1 MKEKNKKRS
10 WKQIVSILSCIVV
23 FCTTYALILPAVTLS
38 TDTFCGKEEHTH
50 DAECYRE
57 HDKSKPLCGLE
68 EGEGSEGHTHTEDCY
83 GNVEV
88 GRNLICGMEEIE
100 DHVHDD
106 SCYQSEFEYGLI
118 CGKEESEPTE
128 GHVHNEDCYMSET
141 PICGKEEHEHSRECY
156 SNKEDVEDPKDWEEA
171 YKDINKEEDAKTRIL
186 TVAKNEVGYKEN
198 EANFEVDEK
207 DEEHYYTRYGHLYED
222 MYGDWNNYFTGYV
235 LKYAN
240 VKMNFDKD
248 ISKWQNK
255 TIDDQKEEGEEGNIV
270 FFRDDEGELRSGIVT
285 KIDSLTKEI
294 RVIEGDV
301 DGEVKEERI
310 NRDKVIAYLSDE
322 VTIEDEDT
330 PLAGDGVE
338 KEEQTITQTAKD
350 AEETVEVTAE
360 YTKDAEIPEEAE
372 FRVKYLETLED
383 GSIRYDIGFW
393 VQDENI
399 EDEWKEIEP
408 KSEVNVSLRYLKNQF
423 EKNEVEKIIH
433 DLPDGSTEDIPVE
446 MKSFN
451 DGTTESTF
459 VMNSFSTITVKKA
472 RSSITITPK
481 EGNVLAPGVD
491 VNMFNYD
498 STVNDMLNNNFPF
511 RVKEPNQDTNMQVN
525 EGLSGEDVF
534 PTQVTLKDGYPVV
547 TSGKRTGNLSSIFT
561 PNSSNQYY
569 KGTAEGGGYLFSK
582 DSKGYYEYD
591 SSKNAAYFNERSKQF
606 TVYNQTVAPA
616 YRPET
621 TNFFP
626 FNELTEQTIK
636 KQNRNHLILD
646 GVEKTSGWENE
657 SKSPGDPDL
666 WFGMSMSFDFIMPE
680 NGQITTN
687 ANQKED
693 MIFEFSGDDDVYVFI
708 DDQLVLELGGY
719 HPAWTGTINFKTGI
733 VTTNTGDHNTLSKN
747 LWNNDQGK
755 YEDYSTHNFKF
766 FYLERGGDISNC
778 KIRFNLQS
786 IPENSLQIAKN
797 VTTNSTNDDVVKYL
811 KDNLVY
817 RFKVLKNKNESYFN
831 GDSVTYEIYPR
842 LSSGSADLNA
852 QPITKTLSKESFI
865 ELKAD
870 QVAVF
875 KNVHELGSGKFYV
888 QEWLPDDSNGAY
900 ENVQWSANGSGGTT
914 ITGDNSPEGFTTYN
928 TNDLDNNKSHI
939 VNFNNVLYVNK
950 LSLVQIEKKMAN
962 GNSNIEDEFT
972 VLVQMKDQVTGNWT
986 NLPVDTE
993 YKKSGDTNT
1002 TYKIGN
1008 TSKVTLKAGQTITFE
1023 SKFVGGTKLK
1033 VTEENIDGKFD
1044 KTPDYQ
1050 YQIDNKV
1057 LQSGSEA
1064 MITVPE
1070 TEDENHSLKFVITNK
1085 YEAKVPNEIQIKKV
1099 DNNTNDPSP
1108 LRGAKF
1114 KLFEEVEPGGQSIP
1128 GLPNVK
1134 VIEVKDGEQPVE
1146 TELTDKNGI
1155 TKLGY
1160 SLDPAKVYYL
1170 IESKTPDGYLVP
1182 QYGYKLFYNADG
1194 NLCIATGDDGKFGE
1208 GVPADYT
1215 DNPLTATVT
1224 IQNIPGKPLPNT
1236 GGAGTKLFT
1245 FSGAA
1250 VIAASGLMYGY
1261 KKKKNKRNGKGGLRK

>member
-38 TDTFCGKEEHTH
+38 TDTFCGKEAHTH
-50 DAECYRE
+50 SEKCYRSE
-57 HDKSKPLCGLE
+57 TPLCGLE

-88 GRNLICGMEEIE
+88 GRNLICGMEEVE
-100 DHVHDD
+100 GHVHDD

-118 CGKEESEPTE
+118 CGKEESEPIE
-128 GHVHNEDCYMSET
+128 GHVHNEDCYKSEE
-141 PICGKEEHEHSRECY
+141 PICGKEEHTHSRECY

-198 EANFEVDEK
+198 EANFTVDEN
-207 DEEHYYTRYGHLYED
+207 DAEHYYTRYGHLYED

-255 TIDDQKEEGEEGNIV
+255 TIDDQKEEGEEGNVV

-285 KIDSLTKEI
+285 KVDDLTKDI

-301 DGEVKEERI
+301 DGQVKEERV
-310 NRDKVIAYLSDE
+310 NKDKVIAYLSDE

-451 DGTTESTF
+451 DGTIESTF
-459 VMNSFSTITVKKA
+459 VMSSFSTITVKRASKQ
-472 RSSITITPK
+472 ITITEK
-481 EGNVLAPGVD
+481 HDNVLAPGVNI
-491 VNMFNYD
+491 NMFNYD
-498 STVNDMLNNNFPF
+498 SSVNETLKGSFPF
-511 RVKEPNQDTNMQVN
+511 RVKEPNQDTDNQVN
-525 EGLSGEDVF
+525 WRLGYVDVE
-534 PTQVTLKDGYPVV
+534 PTNVELVGGYPKI
-547 TSGKRTGNLSSIFT
+547 TSNSGTADLSSIFSPAT
-561 PNSSNQYY
+561 NNNYY

-582 DSKGYYEYD
+582 DADGYYEYD
-591 SSKNAAYFNERSKQF
+591 SSQNAAYFNKKSNTF

-616 YRPET
+616 YRPES

-626 FNELTEQTIK
+626 FNELTKQTIK
-636 KQNRNHLILD
+636 KQDGNHLILNGRD
-646 GVEKTSGWENE
+646 KKNWEEHPKKN
-657 SKSPGDPDL
+657 GDPDL
-666 WFGMSMSFDFIMPE
+666 WFGMSMSFDFVMPE
-680 NGQITTN
+680 GGQIKT
-687 ANQKED
+687 ANGNKQD
-693 MIFEFSGDDDVYVFI
+693 MIFEFSGDDDVYVFV
-708 DDQLVLELGGY
+708 DDRLVLQLGGY
-719 HPAWTGTINFKTGI
+719 HGAWTGSINF
-733 VTTNTGDHNTLSKN
+733 NTGTVQTTTDKTQQVQSQD
-747 LWNNDQGK
+747 LWNNNEK
-755 YEDYSTHNFKF
+755 FEDYSTHNFKF

-778 KIRFNLQS
+778 KIKFNLQS

-817 RFKVLKNKNESYFN
+817 RFKVLNDKNESYFN

-888 QEWLPDDSNGAY
+888 QEWLPEESNGAY
-900 ENVQWSANGSGGTT
+900 EKVQWSASGSGGTT

-962 GNSNIEDEFT
+962 GNSNIEDDFT
-972 VLVQMKDQVTGNWT
+972 VLVQMKDQATNQWT
-986 NLPVDTE
+986 NLPVGTE
-993 YKKSGDTNT
+993 YKKSGDDE
-1002 TYKIGN
+1002 TYKIDRSS
-1008 TSKVTLKAGQTITFE
+1008 TVTLKAGQIITFE

-1033 VTEENIDGKFD
+1033 VTEQSIDNKFNEN
-1044 KTPDYQ
+1044 PDYQ
-1050 YQIDNKV
+1050 YQIDNGNLV
-1057 LQSGSEA
+1057 AGSEA
-1064 MITVPE
+1064 MITVPK

-1085 YEAKVPNEIQIKKV
+1085 YEAKVPNKIQIKKV

-1108 LRGAKF
+1108 LQGAKF
-1114 KLFEEVEPGGQSIP
+1114 KLFEEVEYGGQSIP
-1128 GLPNVK
+1128 GLPSDDIK
-1134 VIEVKDGEQPVE
+1134 VVEVKNDEQAVE
-1146 TELTDKNGI
+1146 TESTGNDGI
-1155 TKLGY
+1155 TELGY
-1160 SLDPAKVYYL
+1160 TLDPKKVYYL

-1194 NLCIATGDDGKFGE
+1194 NLCIATVRDDGKFGE
-1208 GVPADYT
+1208 GVPAVYT
-1215 DNPLTATVT
+1215 NDLLTATVT
-1224 IQNIPGKPLPNT
+1224 IQNTPGQALPNT

-1261 KKKKNKRNGKGGLRK
+1261 KKKKDKRNRKGGLRK

>member
-1 MKEKNKKRS
+1 
-10 WKQIVSILSCIVV
+10 
-23 FCTTYALILPAVTLS
+23 
-38 TDTFCGKEEHTH
+38 
-50 DAECYRE
+50 
-57 HDKSKPLCGLE
+57 
-68 EGEGSEGHTHTEDCY
+68 
-83 GNVEV
+83 
-88 GRNLICGMEEIE
+88 MEEVE

-128 GHVHNEDCYMSET
+128 GHEHNEDCYQSET
-141 PICGKEEHEHSRECY
+141 PICGKEEHKHIHECY

-198 EANFEVDEK
+198 EANFSVDEN
-207 DEEHYYTRYGHLYED
+207 DAEHYYTRYGHLYED

-255 TIDDQKEEGEEGNIV
+255 TIDDQKEEGEEGNVV

-301 DGEVKEERI
+301 DGQVKEERI
-310 NRDKVIAYLSDE
+310 NRDKVIAYLSDQ

-338 KEEQTITQTAKD
+338 KEDKITQTAKD

-360 YTKDAEIPEEAE
+360 YTKDADIPEEAE

-383 GSIRYDIGFW
+383 GSIRYDVGFW
-393 VQDENI
+393 CLDENAQG
-399 EDEWKEIEP
+399 EWKEIEP
-408 KSEVNVSLRYLKNQF
+408 KSEVNISLRYLKNQF
-423 EKNEVEKIIH
+423 EKNDVEKIIH

-446 MKSFN
+446 MKSYD
-451 DGTTESTF
+451 DGTIESTF
-459 VMNSFSTITVKKA
+459 VMSSFSTITVKRASKQ
-472 RSSITITPK
+472 ITITEK
-481 EGNVLAPGVD
+481 HDNVLAPGVNI
-491 VNMFNYD
+491 NMFNYD
-498 STVNDMLNNNFPF
+498 SSVNETLKGSFPF
-511 RVKEPNQDTNMQVN
+511 RVKEPNQDTDNQVN
-525 EGLSGEDVF
+525 WGLEYVDVE
-534 PTQVTLKDGYPVV
+534 PTNVELVGGYPKI
-547 TSGKRTGNLSSIFT
+547 TSNCGTADLSSIFSPAT
-561 PNSSNQYY
+561 NNNYY

-582 DSKGYYEYD
+582 DADGYYEYD
-591 SSKNAAYFNERSKQF
+591 SSKNAAYFDESNKQF
-606 TVYNQTVAPA
+606 KVYNQTVAPK
-616 YRPET
+616 YKLDS

-626 FNELTEQTIK
+626 FNALNENTVSENI
-636 KQNRNHLILD
+636 RNKLILNGRD
-646 GVEKTSGWENE
+646 KKNWEKQ
-657 SKSPGDPDL
+657 SKKNGDPDL
-666 WFGMSMSFDFIMPE
+666 WFGMSMSFDFVMPE
-680 NGQITTN
+680 GGQIKT
-687 ANQKED
+687 ANGNKQD
-693 MIFEFSGDDDVYVFI
+693 MIFEFSGDDDVYVFV
-708 DDQLVLELGGY
+708 DDRLVLQLGGY
-719 HPAWTGTINFKTGI
+719 HGAWTGSINF
-733 VTTNTGDHNTLSKN
+733 NTGTVQTTTDKTQQVQSQD
-747 LWNNDQGK
+747 LWNNNEK
-755 YEDYSTHNFKF
+755 FEDYSTHNFKF

-778 KIRFNLQS
+778 KIKFNLQS

-817 RFKVLKNKNESYFN
+817 RFKVLNDKNESYFN

-888 QEWLPDDSNGAY
+888 QEWLPEESNGAY
-900 ENVQWSANGSGGTT
+900 EKVQWSASGSGGTT
-914 ITGDNSPEGFTTYN
+914 ITGDESPLGFVTYK
-928 TNDLDNNKSHI
+928 TGELDNTKSHI

-962 GNSNIEDEFT
+962 GNTNVEDDFA
-972 VLVQMKDQVTGNWT
+972 VLVQMKDQATNQWT

-993 YKKSGDTNT
+993 YKKLGDDQ
-1002 TYKIGN
+1002 TYKIN
-1008 TSKVTLKAGQTITFE
+1008 NSSTVTLKAGQTITFE

-1085 YEAKVPNEIQIKKV
+1085 YKAKVPNEIQIKKV
-1099 DNNTNDPSP
+1099 DNNTNNPSP
-1108 LRGAKF
+1108 LQGAKF
-1114 KLFEEVEPGGQSIP
+1114 KLFEEVESGGQSIP
-1128 GLPNVK
+1128 GLPNVN
-1134 VIEVKDGEQPVE
+1134 VVEVKNGEHAIE
-1146 TELTDKNGI
+1146 TELTDKDGI
-1155 TKLGY
+1155 IELGY

-1182 QYGYKLFYNADG
+1182 QYGYKLFYNANG
-1194 NLCIATGDDGKFGE
+1194 NLCIATVGDDGNFGE
-1208 GVPADYT
+1208 GVPAVYT
-1215 DNPLTATVT
+1215 NGLLTATVT
-1224 IQNIPGKPLPNT
+1224 IQNTPGQALPNT

-1261 KKKKNKRNGKGGLRK
+1261 KKKKGKRNGKGGLRK

>member
-50 DAECYRE
+50 NADCYRSE
-57 HDKSKPLCGLE
+57 TPLCGLE

-88 GRNLICGMEEIE
+88 GRNLICGMEEVE
-100 DHVHDD
+100 GHVHDD

-128 GHVHNEDCYMSET
+128 GHEHNEDCYQSET
-141 PICGKEEHEHSRECY
+141 PICGKEEHEHIHECY

-198 EANFEVDEK
+198 EANFSVDENDK
-207 DEEHYYTRYGHLYED
+207 EHYYTRYGHLYED

-235 LKYAN
+235 LKYAD

-255 TIDDQKEEGEEGNIV
+255 TIDDQKEEGEEGNVV
-270 FFRDDEGELRSGIVT
+270 FFRDEDGELRSGIVT
-285 KIDSLTKEI
+285 KVDDLTKDI

-301 DGEVKEERI
+301 DGEVKEERV
-310 NRDKVIAYLSDE
+310 NKDKVIAYLSDE

-472 RSSITITPK
+472 RSSFTITPK

-498 STVNDMLNNNFPF
+498 STVNDVLNNHFPF
-511 RVKEPNQDTNMQVN
+511 RVKEPNQDTKNKVK
-525 EGLSGEDVF
+525 EGLGYNDVE
-534 PTQVTLKDGYPVV
+534 PTAVNLKNGYPVI
-547 TSGKRTGNLSSIFT
+547 TSKAGTANLEPIFST
-561 PNSSNQYY
+561 TNQYY
-569 KGTAEGGGYLFSK
+569 QGTAVGGGYLFSK
-582 DSKGYYEYD
+582 DANGYYEYD
-591 SSKNAAYFNERSKQF
+591 SSQNAAYFDKKNNTF

-616 YRPET
+616 YKPKF

-626 FNELTEQTIK
+626 FNELTKQTIK
-636 KQNRNHLILD
+636 KQDSNHLILD
-646 GVEKTSGWENE
+646 GFEETSGWENKP
-657 SKSPGDPDL
+657 KSLGDPDL

-680 NGQITTN
+680 NGQITTSN
-687 ANQKED
+687 NEKQD
-693 MIFEFSGDDDVYVFI
+693 MIFEFSGDDDVYVFV
-708 DDQLVLELGGY
+708 DNKLVLQLGGY
-719 HPAWTGTINFKTGI
+719 HEAWTGTINFNTGV
-733 VTTNTGDHNTLSKN
+733 VTTDTKKTIQALESEN
-747 LWNNDQGK
+747 LWSNESDK
-755 YEDYSTHNFKF
+755 FTDYSTHNFKF
-766 FYLERGGDISNC
+766 FYLERGGDVSNC
-778 KIRFNLQS
+778 KIKFNLQS

-817 RFKVLKNKNESYFN
+817 RFKVLNGENESYFN

-888 QEWLPDDSNGAY
+888 QEWLPEKSNGAY
-900 ENVQWSANGSGGTT
+900 EKVQWSASGSGGTT
-914 ITGDNSPEGFTTYN
+914 ITGDESPLGFVTYK
-928 TNDLDNNKSHI
+928 TGELDNTKSHI

-962 GNSNIEDEFT
+962 GNTNVEDGFE
-972 VLVQMKDQVTGNWT
+972 VLVQMKDQATNQWT
-986 NLPVDTE
+986 NLPVNTE
-993 YKKSGDTNT
+993 YKKLGDDQ
-1002 TYKIGN
+1002 TYKIN
-1008 TSKVTLKAGQTITFE
+1008 SSSTVTLKAGQIITFE
-1023 SKFVGGTKLK
+1023 SKFVGGTELK
-1033 VTEENIDGKFD
+1033 VTEQSIDNKFNEN
-1044 KTPDYQ
+1044 PDYQ
-1050 YQIDNKV
+1050 YQIDNGNLV
-1057 LQSGSEA
+1057 TGSEA

-1070 TEDENHSLKFVITNK
+1070 TEKENHSLKFVITNK
-1085 YEAKVPNEIQIKKV
+1085 YKAKVPNEIQIKKV

-1128 GLPNVK
+1128 GLPNVN
-1134 VIEVKDGEQPVE
+1134 VVEVKNGEQPVE
-1146 TELTDKNGI
+1146 TELTGVDGI
-1155 TKLGY
+1155 TKLDY
-1160 SLDPAKVYYL
+1160 SLDPTKVYYL
-1170 IESKTPDGYLVP
+1170 IESQTPDGYLVP
-1182 QYGYKLFYNADG
+1182 QYGFKLYYG
-1194 NLCIATGDDGKFGE
+1194 KKGELYIATVGDDGKFGE
-1208 GVPADYT
+1208 GAPAVYT
-1215 DNPLTATVT
+1215 NDLLMATVT

-1261 KKKKNKRNGKGGLRK
+1261 KKKKDKRNGKGGLRK

>member
-1 MKEKNKKRS
+1 
-10 WKQIVSILSCIVV
+10 
-23 FCTTYALILPAVTLS
+23 
-38 TDTFCGKEEHTH
+38 
-50 DAECYRE
+50 
-57 HDKSKPLCGLE
+57 
-68 EGEGSEGHTHTEDCY
+68 
-83 GNVEV
+83 
-88 GRNLICGMEEIE
+88 MEEVE
-100 DHVHDD
+100 GHVHDD

-128 GHVHNEDCYMSET
+128 GHEHNEDCYKSEE
-141 PICGKEEHEHSRECY
+141 PICGKEEHTHSRECY

-198 EANFEVDEK
+198 EANFTVDEN
-207 DEEHYYTRYGHLYED
+207 DAEHYYTRYGHLYED

-255 TIDDQKEEGEEGNIV
+255 TIDDQKEEGEEGNVV

-285 KIDSLTKEI
+285 KVDDLTKDI

-301 DGEVKEERI
+301 NGEVKEERI
-310 NRDKVIAYLSDE
+310 NKDKVIAYLSDE

-338 KEEQTITQTAKD
+338 KEDKITQTAKD

-360 YTKDAEIPEEAE
+360 YTKDADIPEEAE

-383 GSIRYDIGFW
+383 GSIRYDVGFW
-393 VQDENI
+393 CLDENAQG
-399 EDEWKEIEP
+399 EWKEIEP
-408 KSEVNVSLRYLKNQF
+408 KSEVNISLRYLKNQF
-423 EKNEVEKIIH
+423 EKNDVEKIIH

-481 EGNVLAPGVD
+481 EGNVLAPGVNI
-491 VNMFNYD
+491 NMFNYD
-498 STVNDMLNNNFPF
+498 SSVNETLKGSFPF
-511 RVKEPNQDTNMQVN
+511 RVKEPNQDTENKVK
-525 EGLSGEDVF
+525 EGLGYKDVE
-534 PTQVTLKDGYPVV
+534 PTAVNLKNGYPVI
-547 TSGKRTGNLSSIFT
+547 TSKAGTANLEPIFST
-561 PNSSNQYY
+561 TNQYY
-569 KGTAEGGGYLFSK
+569 KGTAVGGGYLFSK
-582 DSKGYYEYD
+582 DADGYYEYD
-591 SSKNAAYFNERSKQF
+591 SSQNAAYFDKENNTF

-616 YRPET
+616 YKPES

-626 FNELTEQTIK
+626 FNALNENTVSENI
-636 KQNRNHLILD
+636 RNKLILNGRD
-646 GVEKTSGWENE
+646 KKNWEKHPKKN
-657 SKSPGDPDL
+657 GDPDL
-666 WFGMSMSFDFIMPE
+666 WFGMSMSFDFVMPE
-680 NGQITTN
+680 GGQIKT
-687 ANQKED
+687 ANGNKQD
-693 MIFEFSGDDDVYVFI
+693 MIFEFSGDDDVYVFV
-708 DDQLVLELGGY
+708 DDRLVLQLGGY
-719 HPAWTGTINFKTGI
+719 HEAWTGSINF
-733 VTTNTGDHNTLSKN
+733 NTGTVQTTTDKTQQVQSQD
-747 LWNNDQGK
+747 LWNNNEK
-755 YEDYSTHNFKF
+755 FEDYSTHNFKF

-778 KIRFNLQS
+778 KIKFNLQS
-786 IPENSLQIAKN
+786 IPENSLQIGKN
-797 VTTNSTNDDVVKYL
+797 VTTNSTNGDVVDYL
-811 KDNLVY
+811 KDNLIY
-817 RFKVLKNKNESYFN
+817 KFKVLKVNTSNSYFEH
-831 GDSVTYEIYPR
+831 DSIEYEIYPR
-842 LSSGSADLNA
+842 LQNGQADMSVT
-852 QPITKTLSKESFI
+852 PTKATLKNDGFI
-865 ELKAD
+865 LLKAD

-875 KNVHELGSGKFYV
+875 KNIRELGSESFYV

-1002 TYKIGN
+1002 TYKIDS

-1023 SKFVGGTKLK
+1023 SKFVGGTELK
-1033 VTEENIDGKFD
+1033 VTEQSIDSKFNQN
-1044 KTPDYQ
+1044 PDYQ
-1050 YQIDNKV
+1050 YQIDNGN
-1057 LQSGSEA
+1057 LESGSEA
-1064 MITVPE
+1064 KITVPE
-1070 TEDENHSLKFVITNK
+1070 TEKENHSLKFVITNK
-1085 YEAKVPNEIQIKKV
+1085 YEAKVPNKIQIKKV
-1099 DNNTNDPSP
+1099 DNNTQKPSP
-1108 LRGAKF
+1108 LQGAKF
-1114 KLFEEVEPGGQSIP
+1114 KLYEEVKSEGQPIP
-1128 GLPNVK
+1128 GLPNVN
-1134 VIEVKDGEQPVE
+1134 VVEVKNGEQPVE
-1146 TELTDKNGI
+1146 TKLTGVDGI
-1155 TKLGY
+1155 TELDY
-1160 SLDPAKVYYL
+1160 SLDPTKVYYL
-1170 IESKTPDGYLVP
+1170 IESQTPDGYLVP
-1182 QYGYKLFYNADG
+1182 QYGFKLYYG
-1194 NLCIATGDDGKFGE
+1194 KEGELYIATVGDDGKFGE
-1208 GVPADYT
+1208 GVPAVYT
-1215 DNPLTATVT
+1215 NDLLMATVT

-1261 KKKKNKRNGKGGLRK
+1261 KKKSDKRNRKGGLRK